1 MCCSVGRVMLVVV
14 AVVVSFDT
22 DLPFTAAAAGQV
34 VPCVA
39 WPASSVCQ
47 DWDIFTDADSRLI
60 SLRRTR
66 TGSGLSCVNI
76 GSLDKSGQ
84 RTGIQQR
91 EGEGDKYA
99 AGVKH

>member
-1 MCCSVGRVMLVVV
+1 MLVVV

-76 GSLDKSGQ
+76 GSLDKSEDGDTTE
-84 RTGIQQR
+84 R
-91 EGEGDKYA
+91 GEGDKDA

>member
-1 MCCSVGRVMLVVV
+1 MLVVV

-22 DLPFTAAAAGQV
+22 DLPFTAAAGQV
-34 VPCVA
+34 VACVA
-39 WPASSVCQ
+39 WPASVC
-47 DWDIFTDADSRLI
+47 WDIFTDADSRLI

-84 RTGIQQR
+84 RTGI
-91 EGEGDKYA
+91 
-99 AGVKH
+99 